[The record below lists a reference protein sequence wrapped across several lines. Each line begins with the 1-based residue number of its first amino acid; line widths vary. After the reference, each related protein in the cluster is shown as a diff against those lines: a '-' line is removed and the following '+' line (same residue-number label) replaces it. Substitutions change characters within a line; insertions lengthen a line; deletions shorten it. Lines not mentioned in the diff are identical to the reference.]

1 MTVLV
6 VDDQINVVN
15 GIVSGVDWASAGV
28 SKVLHAYNTA
38 MARDILENQ
47 PVDILLS
54 DIEMPV
60 EDGLSLLRWVRSK
73 GLPVECIFLTAH
85 ADFIYA
91 AEALKLGSFDYL
103 LQPAR
108 YEEIGG
114 AVRRAVKK
122 CSRTSRNSRYIHTGK
137 PHTGTGISFCRAF

>member
-28 SKVLHAYNTA
+28 SKVLHAYNAA

-60 EDGLSLLRWVRSK
+60 EDGLSLCAGCAAKGFRWSAFSSPPTRISSTLRKR
-73 GLPVECIFLTAH
+73 
-85 ADFIYA
+85 
-91 AEALKLGSFDYL
+91 
-103 LQPAR
+103 
-108 YEEIGG
+108 
-114 AVRRAVKK
+114 
-122 CSRTSRNSRYIHTGK
+122 
-137 PHTGTGISFCRAF
+137 

>member
-15 GIVSGVDWASAGV
+15 GIVSGVDWAGAGV
-28 SKVLHAYNTA
+28 SKVLHAYNAA

-60 EDGLSLLRWVRSK
+60 EDGLSLLRWVRAAK
-73 GLPVECIFLTAH
+73 GFRWSAFFSPPT
-85 ADFIYA
+85 
-91 AEALKLGSFDYL
+91 
-103 LQPAR
+103 R
-108 YEEIGG
+108 
-114 AVRRAVKK
+114 
-122 CSRTSRNSRYIHTGK
+122 
-137 PHTGTGISFCRAF
+137 ISSTLRKR